1 MDFSVI
7 YHIKSSVVALFSLTP
22 SPLKSGHHCILS
34 QCTTVFEL
42 FFHLLILIAR
52 DLKRVI
58 KRYFPCC
65 YSDIC
70 LSFPQ
75 AGLFNLRMSLEILKD
90 EPEESFEWKIV
101 QGSKDS
107 VKQLEEWV
115 DTVCSNIWAIEQMH
129 SIVQRML
136 CFFSPPVSTNNL
148 ACNATQSSGN

>member
-1 MDFSVI
+1 M
-7 YHIKSSVVALFSLTP
+7 
-22 SPLKSGHHCILS
+22 
-34 QCTTVFEL
+34 

-70 LSFPQ
+70 LFFPQ

-115 DTVCSNIWAIEQMH
+115 DTVCSNI
-129 SIVQRML
+129 
-136 CFFSPPVSTNNL
+136 
-148 ACNATQSSGN
+148 